1 MFWQLLLYI
10 IVVPLIKVC
19 RLYKTLSG
27 YLNNPFMF
35 NAYFGF
41 LLSIVEL
48 ILTTKNVMIQ
58 KKMMPLAMIGIYHM
72 GIFSPLSNK

>member
-35 NAYFGF
+35 NVHFGF